1 MKFDNT
7 TIREALKLWRT
18 WDNTTCINLYGN
30 ISNWD
35 TSEVTDMS
43 YLFHEKREF
52 NDDIS
57 SWNVSNVTNMD
68 AMFKRAESFNQDIGS
83 WDVSNVTNMNGM
95 FREAES
101 FNQDIGSWD
110 VSKVIDMRYLFFLG
124 TSFCQDIS
132 LWNFNKAVKMKD
144 MLFGA
149 KAYEK
154 VYEIKTLQKKYDL
167 TSLNS
172 EDKKII
178 NKIKKLIICRDYNQ
192 INVGIE
198 LLRSIDNPKVY
209 EFFLNGNIIND
220 QGFLVTSKLLTGTR
234 PAQPYLDYVL
244 ISLINFAPNNLS
256 VHKSINRHTIKSII
270 LKAASSEVKR
280 VPTEYSWEEI
290 VTEDC
295 GKYSTENLP
304 QFEFENLEELT
315 LINYSELKSLDFLS
329 MCKNLIKLSLKS
341 CNKISN
347 LDVLDNCK
355 KLKSLDIENCENLTD
370 FNGIK
375 DL

>member
-1 MKFDNT
+1 MKQ
-7 TIREALKLWRT
+7 I
-18 WDNTTCINLYGN
+18 
-30 ISNWD
+30 
-35 TSEVTDMS
+35 
-43 YLFHEKREF
+43 
-52 NDDIS
+52 
-57 SWNVSNVTNMD
+57 
-68 AMFKRAESFNQDIGS
+68 
-83 WDVSNVTNMNGM
+83 
-95 FREAES
+95 
-101 FNQDIGSWD
+101 
-110 VSKVIDMRYLFFLG
+110 
-124 TSFCQDIS
+124 
-132 LWNFNKAVKMKD
+132 
-144 MLFGA
+144 
-149 KAYEK
+149 
-154 VYEIKTLQKKYDL
+154 
-167 TSLNS
+167 
-172 EDKKII
+172 
-178 NKIKKLIICRDYNQ
+178 KIK
-192 INVGIE
+192 
-198 LLRSIDNPKVY
+198 
-209 EFFLNGNIIND
+209 LNGNIIND
-220 QGFLVTSKLLTGTR
+220 EGIFVTSKLLTGTR

-256 VHKSINRHTIKSII
+256 VHKSINRHAIKSII

-355 KLKSLDIENCENLTD
+355 KLKSLNIENCENLTD